1 MQRHTVNSNSRT
13 SNCQCSLFSKKNP
26 SIRIFCIS
34 RWLAIPFNPDKRS
47 SAVQIL
53 GNSAI
58 GKIGFIKGTAS
69 RKLIMTILFPLVHS
83 HYRKFQNFKH
93 SSQNHYCQTEVPRTH
108 RLRIPWFKII
118 KITKYTWKRTFPSES
133 NTKTQLRPLSA
144 TRIWP
149 YPLSTATSIG
159 S

>member
-1 MQRHTVNSNSRT
+1 MWPVFKRNIQLPGFSAYPDSSLSQLIQISGVLLYKILCNSIAGN
-13 SNCQCSLFSKKNP
+13 NGFS
-26 SIRIFCIS
+26 
-34 RWLAIPFNPDKRS
+34 
-47 SAVQIL
+47 QEM
-53 GNSAI
+53 
-58 GKIGFIKGTAS
+58 AS
-69 RKLIMTILFPLVHS
+69 CKLTNFMTILFPLVHS
-83 HYRKFQNFKH
+83 HYGKLQNFKH
-93 SSQNHYCQTEVPRTH
+93 SSWNHHCQREVPRTH
-108 RLRIPWFKII
+108 WLRIPWFKII